1 MAKVVKNKVGGKRK
15 NTRQLHLTEEVD
27 VLSTRC
33 FGLYIQ
39 TTGNGCSF
47 KEFANSALKRGI
59 GIITEELELEG
70 V

>member
-1 MAKVVKNKVGGKRK
+1 MAKKTITKRK

-39 TTGNGCSF
+39 KTGDGCSF
-47 KEFANSALKRGI
+47 RDFANMALKHGV
-59 GIITEELELEG
+59 ELIAENLVRKGE
-70 V
+70 